1 MLPRAFFVSS
11 LLTTSLVSGQGVGS
25 YQSETHP
32 KMTWQ
37 QCSGTGGSSC
47 KSVSG
52 EVVIDANWRWLHV
65 KGDYTNCYDGNK
77 WNTTLCS
84 SNDKCSTSCVVE
96 GADYPATY
104 GITASGNAL
113 TLKFVTKGSYSTNIG
128 SRTYLMKDTNTYQTF
143 NLIGNEFTF
152 DVDVSQ
158 LPCGLNGALYFVVMD
173 AKGQG
178 TAGAKYGTG
187 YCDGQCPRDLKFI
200 NGKANAVG
208 WQPSSNDQNAGV
220 GERGSCCAEMD
231 VWEANS
237 ISTALTPHSCDSAT
251 FVECSGDNCGGT
263 YSGTRYSGPC
273 DANGC
278 DFNPYRLGVTDFYGK
293 GKTVDTSKPFT
304 VVTQFLGSGT
314 TLSEIKRYYVQGSK
328 VIENP
333 QPKTPGITGNSI
345 TQAWCDAENAANKE
359 EVYPFKDHGG
369 MQSMANGMAK
379 GMVLVM
385 SLWDDHYAN
394 MLWLDS
400 TYPTDADASTPGAA
414 RGDCATS
421 SGVPADVESKNGNA
435 QVKYSNIKFGPIG
448 STFKQP

>member
-1 MLPRAFFVSS
+1 MKQSLALLS
-11 LLTTSLVSGQGVGS
+11 LLAAPLASAQGTGS

-37 QCSGTGGSSC
+37 QCSGTGGGSC
-47 KSVSG
+47 KSVNG
-52 EVVIDANWRWLHV
+52 EVVIDANWRWLHI

-77 WNTTLCS
+77 WNETVCSDNTKCS
-84 SNDKCSTSCVVE
+84 SNCVVE
-96 GADYPATY
+96 GADYSGTY
-104 GITASGNAL
+104 GITAGSNAL
-113 TLKFVTKGSYSTNIG
+113 TLKFITKGSYSTNIG
-128 SRTYLMKDTNTYQTF
+128 SRTYLMKDTSNYQMF
-143 NLIGNEFTF
+143 NLVGNEFTF

-158 LPCGLNGALYFVVMD
+158 LPCGLNGALYFVAMD

-178 TAGAKYGTG
+178 TAGAKYGAG

-200 NGKANAVG
+200 NNKANAEG
-208 WQPSSNDQNAGV
+208 WQPSSNDPNAGV
-220 GERGSCCAEMD
+220 GVRGACCAEMD

-237 ISTALTPHSCDSAT
+237 VSTALTPHSCDSVN
-251 FVECSGDNCGGT
+251 FSECSGENCGGT

-273 DANGC
+273 DPNGC
-278 DFNPYRLGVTDFYGK
+278 DYNPYRLGVTDFYGK

-304 VVTQFLGSGT
+304 VVTQFLGSGSDLT
-314 TLSEIKRYYVQGSK
+314 EIKRFYVQGGK

-333 QPKTPGITGNSI
+333 QPKTEGLTGNSL
-345 TQAWCDAENAANKE
+345 TQAWCDTENAVHKE
-359 EVYPFKDHGG
+359 DVYPFKEHGG
-369 MQSMANGMAK
+369 MKSMGAAMAR

-400 TYPTDADASTPGAA
+400 TYPTDSTSPGAA
-414 RGDCATS
+414 RGDCPTS
-421 SGVPADVESKNGNA
+421 SGVPADVESQSPNA
-435 QVKYSNIKFGPIG
+435 QVKYSNIKFGPVG